1 MADTTIE
8 KEKSGG
14 IVQYFRE
21 VRGEVRKVTWPSRE
35 ETIRLTGIVLAVTAV
50 MTVIL
55 FAFDWTFS
63 KGLELL
69 VDLFL
74 GVE

>member
-8 KEKSGG
+8 KEKNGG

-69 VDLFL
+69 VDVFL